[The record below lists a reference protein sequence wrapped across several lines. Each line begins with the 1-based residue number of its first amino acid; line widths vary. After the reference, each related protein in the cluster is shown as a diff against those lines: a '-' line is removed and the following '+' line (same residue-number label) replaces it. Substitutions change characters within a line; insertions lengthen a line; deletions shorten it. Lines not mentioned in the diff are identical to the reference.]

1 MGSNTLVK
9 ELERLQLILLNNL
22 SNSAL
27 LSEYEVYHVE
37 GNIPNRKKM
46 IKTLTKKQS
55 KRNKKLLPEQLY
67 DSISTIKQ
75 VVDDVQN
82 K

>member
-1 MGSNTLVK
+1 MGSSTLVK
-9 ELERLQLILLNNL
+9 ELERLQLIILNNL

-27 LSEYEVYHVE
+27 LDKYEIYHDE

-46 IKTLTKKQS
+46 IKTIIKKQS
-55 KRNKKLLPEQLY
+55 KLNKKLLPDQLH
-67 DSISTIKQ
+67 DHISTIKL
-75 VVDDVQN
+75 VVDDVHN

>member
-1 MGSNTLVK
+1 MGSSTLVK
-9 ELERLQLILLNNL
+9 ELERLQLIILNNL

-27 LSEYEVYHVE
+27 LDKYEAYHVE

-46 IKTLTKKQS
+46 IKTIIKKQS
-55 KRNKKLLPEQLY
+55 KLNKRLLPDQLHDY
-67 DSISTIKQ
+67 ISTIKL
-75 VVDDVQN
+75 VVDDVHN